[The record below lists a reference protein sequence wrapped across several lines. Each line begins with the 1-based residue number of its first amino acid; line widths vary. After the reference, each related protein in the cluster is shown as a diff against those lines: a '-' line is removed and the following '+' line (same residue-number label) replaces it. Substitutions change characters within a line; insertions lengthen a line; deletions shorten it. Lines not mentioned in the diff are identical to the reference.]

1 MINGNGLVIPC
12 PNKVVAVVTMTR
24 PIDVATLQSFLG
36 SVGWFRRHIS
46 DHAEKQSPLNSLTV
60 KGAEWKWT
68 EQHEHA
74 WLQLKRALMSFPV
87 LRTYDPSLETLLYTD
102 ASKLHIG
109 GALCQK
115 IVNEDGTTDLV
126 VIAFYSRS
134 LRGPELS
141 YPIQQQEMLAIVA
154 CCQAFEQSHWR
165 RRKYSVH
172 QIT

>member
-12 PNKVVAVVTMTR
+12 PNKVIAVVTMTR

-60 KGAEWKWT
+60 KGAEWEWT

-87 LRTYDPSLETLLYTD
+87 LRTYDPSLETQD
-102 ASKLHIG
+102 A
-109 GALCQK
+109 
-115 IVNEDGTTDLV
+115 V
-126 VIAFYSRS
+126 V
-134 LRGPELS
+134 
-141 YPIQQQEMLAIVA
+141 
-154 CCQAFEQSHWR
+154 H
-165 RRKYSVH
+165 
-172 QIT
+172 